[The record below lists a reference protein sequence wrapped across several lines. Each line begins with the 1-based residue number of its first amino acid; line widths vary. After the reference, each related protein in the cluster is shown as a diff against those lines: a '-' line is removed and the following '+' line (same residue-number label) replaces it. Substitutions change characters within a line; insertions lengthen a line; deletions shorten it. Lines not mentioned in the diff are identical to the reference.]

1 MGDLNFRIDA
11 YSREEVLQKIKQ
23 GKIEDLLEED
33 DLIKAFDKFS
43 FTPSSSTSET
53 FTNMLF

>member
-43 FTPSSSTSET
+43 FTPRISTSET